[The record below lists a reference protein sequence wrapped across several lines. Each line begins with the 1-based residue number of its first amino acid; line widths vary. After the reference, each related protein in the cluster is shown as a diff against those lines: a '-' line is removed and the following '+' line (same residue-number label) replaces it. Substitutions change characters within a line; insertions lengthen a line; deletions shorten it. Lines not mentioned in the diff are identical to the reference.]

1 MKENNSKHIN
11 RLILGLSLF
20 ILPIV
25 LITITQSI
33 GWKDFFKTLFNL
45 QLFLIGA
52 YIEGFVI
59 LKFKGE

>member
-25 LITITQSI
+25 LITTQSI
-33 GWKDFFKTLFNL
+33 GWKDFFKTLFNI
-45 QLFLIGA
+45 QIFAIGA
-52 YIEGFVI
+52 YIEGFVVSK
-59 LKFKGE
+59 LKGE